1 MSDVFRHDDD
11 SVLITALIKLAAEMA
26 CCKNMPY
33 LVDEDNYGGYTK
45 RSIPIAR
52 QESYIAQEQSKKWAI
67 RVRHIADDL
76 QRRQTNAKQELA
88 SRVPI

>member
-1 MSDVFRHDDD
+1 MTDVFRNDDN
-11 SVLITALIKLAAEMA
+11 SVLITKLIKLAAEMA

-33 LVDEDNYGGYTK
+33 LVDEDGNGGYTK

-52 QESYIAQEQSKKWAI
+52 QESYIAQEQAKLWAI
-67 RVRHIADDL
+67 AIRHVADEL

-88 SRVPI
+88 SQVRP